1 MTITELLQT
10 GVQVL
15 SGSGTDTPRLDC
27 EVLLSHITKKE
38 RIYFILHPAEEAAP
52 EVADAFLRL
61 IERRKKNEPVS
72 YLTGEREFMSLPFH
86 VRDGVLI
93 PRPDTET
100 LVEFVLNKF
109 SGTCPTVLDLCT
121 GSGAI
126 GVSIAKY
133 LDSANVTAVDFS
145 EICVQCAKE
154 NADRNGVG
162 KRVRVLRQNILEQFD
177 LGQRFDCI
185 VSNPPYIRSDDI
197 AGLEETVRL
206 YEPLTALDGGRD
218 GLIFYRRIA
227 AIAPGLLNPGGILA
241 FEVGHDQAD
250 EVAALLRT
258 GGCFDEPA
266 FSCDLAGIRR
276 VVSGALIRNNMEG

>member
-1 MTITELLQT
+1 MTISELLQT
-10 GVQVL
+10 GAQAL
-15 SGSGTDTPRLDC
+15 SGSETDTPRLDC
-27 EVLLSHITKKE
+27 EALLSHITKKE
-38 RIYFILHPAEEAAP
+38 RIYFILHPEEEVAP
-52 EVADAFLRL
+52 EVADAFFRL
-61 IERRKKNEPVS
+61 VERRKKNEPVS

-86 VRDGVLI
+86 VREGVLI

-126 GVSIAKY
+126 GISIAKY
-133 LDSANVTAVDFS
+133 LDSAKVTAVDFS

-154 NADRNGVG
+154 NANRNGVG
-162 KRVRVLRQNILEQFD
+162 KRVRVLRQNILEHFELEQK
-177 LGQRFDCI
+177 FDCI

-197 AGLEETVRL
+197 AGLDETVRL

-250 EVAALLRT
+250 EVAALLRAS
-258 GGCFDEPA
+258 GCFDGPT
-266 FSCDLAGIRR
+266 FSRDLAGIRR